1 MVHILDGYKTYIIAI
16 GIGLASAAHSLGWI
30 DTQAYLLIVGI
41 LAPSGLATLRQGIKK

>member
-1 MVHILDGYKTYIIAI
+1 MIHFLDGYKTYIIAI
-16 GIGLASAAHSLGWI
+16 GIGLASAVHSLGWI